1 MATLEKIRNRAGL
14 LVTVIGVA
22 LFAFIIGDFLKSGST
37 FFQQSKQKIAI
48 VDGEAISI
56 QDYQSKV
63 EERTNNVKNRN
74 NGMTLTEAMQ
84 NQIRQTVLDEMVG
97 SILLEKES
105 EKVGFVVGKE
115 ELADLIMGNN
125 ISPVIQQITDF
136 QNPQTGRFDKNYLLQ
151 VLQTIEMEDLSALS
165 PEGQEQILSAKTWW
179 LSVEKGVLQAKLES
193 KFLTLVSSAIVANSL
208 DAKAAYDEEAV
219 SVDFN
224 YVSQA
229 FTTIPDADVEVRDA
243 EIAKRY
249 EQRKNTFKQEAAKVI
264 DYIAVNI
271 VPSEEDFTDIAQ
283 RMDNLKDELAN
294 ASDVVDIINENSE
307 VPFVDAYASAE
318 QLSSEL
324 INFVEN
330 SPVGSIDG
338 PLLVENVYNLYKLID
353 VKQGPDS
360 IKVSILNLPMFENE
374 ARLTVF
380 TDSVINVVKSGKTF
394 SETALDLTN
403 GSSDGSLGWV
413 TEAYLTQAIDAKFK
427 DDLFNAKLNEVFVV
441 KSDMGSNFIV
451 QISEKT
457 KNVAKY
463 KIGTIQIEV
472 TPSQVTYN
480 KMYND
485 LNQYISKN
493 NTIETFKTAAA
504 DAGYAC
510 QTDIPVYENQA
521 GISTIEDSRKVIKW
535 ANANSKGKLSEIF
548 ECQDYFI
555 VAAVEGSIKEGAR
568 SLKDVSDLLKREL
581 INEKKGEK
589 IVADL
594 KAKNISSL
602 EEYATAMNA
611 TPQEV
616 KFVTF
621 GTQRI
626 TGIGVE
632 PSVNVKAIAT
642 EAGQITEPFAGKT
655 GVYVLAITNKTKS
668 EQAFDGDSQKQ
679 QLNLQNYYRLSS
691 TLQNSGQLLK
701 ENAKVEDNRSR
712 FY

>member
-1 MATLEKIRNRAGL
+1 MATLEKIRNKAGL

-37 FFQQSKQKIAI
+37 FFRQSKQKIAI
-48 VDGEAISI
+48 VDGEAIGI
-56 QDYQSKV
+56 QEYQAKI
-63 EERTNNVKNRN
+63 EERTNNVKSRN
-74 NGMTLTEAMQ
+74 NGMNLTEAMQ

-97 SILLEKES
+97 SILLNKES
-105 EKVGFVVGKE
+105 EKVGFAVGKE

-125 ISPVIQQITDF
+125 ISPVIQQIADF

-151 VLQTIEMEDLSALS
+151 VLQTIEMDDLSALS
-165 PEGQEQILSAKTWW
+165 PEAQQQILSAKTWW
-179 LSVEKGVLQAKLES
+179 LSVEKGVLQNKLES

-224 YVSQA
+224 YVSQTL
-229 FTTIPDADVEVRDA
+229 TTIPDPDVEVADA
-243 EIAKRY
+243 EIAKLY
-249 EQRKNTFKQEAAKVI
+249 AKRKNNLKQDAAKVI

-271 VPSEEDFTDIAQ
+271 VPSEEDYAEVAK
-283 RMDNLKDELAN
+283 RMDNLKDELAK
-294 ASDVVDIINENSE
+294 ASDVADIINENSE
-307 VPFVDAYASAE
+307 VSFLDAYNSTA
-318 QLSSEL
+318 QLSPEVIS
-324 INFVEN
+324 FVES
-330 SPVGSIDG
+330 SPIGSVDG
-338 PLLVENVYNLYKLID
+338 PVLADNVYNLYKLID
-353 VKQGPDS
+353 TKQGPDS
-360 IKVSILNLPMFENE
+360 IKVSILNLPAFDSE
-374 ARLTVF
+374 ARLTAF

-403 GSSDGSLGWV
+403 GGSDGSLGWA
-413 TEAYLTQAIDAKFK
+413 TEAYLTQAVDAKFK
-427 DDLFNAKLNEVFVV
+427 DALFDAKLNEVFVV
-441 KSDMGSNFIV
+441 KSSMGTNFLV
-451 QISEKT
+451 QITEKT
-457 KNVAKY
+457 KNISKY

-472 TPSQVTYN
+472 TPSQTTYN

-493 NTIETFKTAAA
+493 NTLETFKTAAS

-510 QTDIPVYENQA
+510 QTDVPVYENQA
-521 GISTIEDSRKVIKW
+521 GISAIEDSRKVIKW
-535 ANANSKGKLSEIF
+535 ANSNKRGKLSEIF

-555 VAAVEGSIKEGAR
+555 VAAVEGSLKGGFR
-568 SLKDVSDLLKREL
+568 SLKEVSDLLKREL

-589 IVADL
+589 IVANL

-602 EEYATAMNA
+602 DGYAAAMNVE
-611 TPQEV
+611 PQEV

-621 GTQRI
+621 ATQRI

-632 PSVNVKAIAT
+632 PIVNAKAVVA
-642 EAGQITEPFAGKT
+642 EAGQITEPFAGKNA
-655 GVYVLAITNKTKS
+655 VYVLAVTDKQKS
-668 EQAFDGDSQKQ
+668 EQTFDVESQKQ
-679 QLNLQNYYRLSS
+679 QINLQNYYRLSS
-691 TLQNSGQLLK
+691 TLQGSGQLLK